1 MSRATFTGFLAAV
14 LLAATIQAAPA
25 AAGQKV
31 MAASPQPAAG
41 AIKPG
46 LSVKYYIEKFNH
58 IDEVINAASW
68 MKPVRG
74 EPLPMLN
81 YNVGQGKVLSNKNTD
96 LVGAFIQGYLKIDEP
111 GDYIITV
118 QHNDG
123 VRLWIGGEMLYNS
136 PNVTPDLW
144 SPDMQISFDQAG
156 WYPIKM
162 IYYEKKNT
170 STLELYWQPPGAGD
184 IEFVPASA
192 LGHIPGEDDQT
203 S

>member
-1 MSRATFTGFLAAV
+1 MPRSIVSGLLLAAV
-14 LLAATIQAAPA
+14 VAAGLSVAPA
-25 AAGQKV
+25 SAGDKV
-31 MAASPQPAAG
+31 MAASPQPASEAMR
-41 AIKPG
+41 PG
-46 LSVKYYIEKFNH
+46 LSVKYYLDKFNH

-68 MKPVRG
+68 MKPQRG

-81 YNVGQGKVLSNKNTD
+81 YNVGQGAVLSHKNDD
-96 LVGAFIQGYLKIDEP
+96 LVGAFIQGYIKIDEP
-111 GDYIITV
+111 GEYIITV

-123 VRLWIGGEMLYNS
+123 VRLWIGGKMLYNS
-136 PNVTPDLW
+136 PNVTPNLW
-144 SPDMQISFDQAG
+144 SPDIKIDFDQAS

-170 STLELYWQPPGAGD
+170 STLELYWQPPGASD

-192 LGHIPGEDDQT
+192 LAHIPGEDDQT

>member
-1 MSRATFTGFLAAV
+1 MPRSTFVGLIAV
-14 LLAATIQAAPA
+14 AVFAVAVH
-25 AAGQKV
+25 AGVANAGKKV
-31 MAASPQPAAG
+31 MAASPQPAAD

-46 LSVKYYIEKFNH
+46 LSVKYFIDKFNH
-58 IDEVINAASW
+58 IDEVVNASTW

-81 YNVGQGKVLSNKNTD
+81 YKVGQGNVLSYKSDD
-96 LVGAFIQGYLKIDEP
+96 LVGAFIQGYMKIDDP
-111 GDYIITV
+111 GEYIVTL

-123 VRLWIGGEMLYNS
+123 VRLWIGGEMLYDS

-144 SPDMQISFDQAG
+144 SPDMKVSFDEPG
-156 WYPIKM
+156 WYPIKL

-170 STLELYWQPPGAGD
+170 STLELYWQPPGASD

-192 LGHIPGEDDQT
+192 LGHIPGEDDKT